1 LFSNFFKNDFKISQ
15 VFLVM
20 CDTIPK
26 LWIQSLDLET
36 DWLEG
41 LLKQDDIT
49 MKSFNIAT
57 YAIRN
62 GKYKNDKRK
71 QRLKLQAVKNQ
82 FFDCYLINFLKRK
95 SVVIGLIVKGVEEYW
110 KNQPNGEASDYDK
123 LMKELD
129 EILSTP
135 LEYDTTV
142 DTKNK
147 GESKEFQVE
156 LYQQERT
163 RGCTRRCRD
172 IAYGFCFCVN
182 ENNEF
187 Y

>member
-1 LFSNFFKNDFKISQ
+1 MFSNFFKNDFKISQ

-110 KNQPNGEASDYDK
+110 KNQPNGEESDYDK